1 MENENNNPSL
11 SEEAKEAFLNSLTE
25 ENRAFASQKGY
36 GSANDLVAGLKAAA
50 KFDGLDI
57 DKMVSLPTDKST
69 PEEINAFYA
78 KLGRPES
85 AEKYNF
91 NIKEGESDEFAK
103 QIAPALFAAGISQ
116 KQLEVLLPKWNE
128 IVSQTQ
134 AAQAKAQEEEFKTAM
149 ATLQQEW
156 GKDYSANETL
166 AKRASAAIGLSAEE
180 IDSLV
185 KAKGTAW
192 VFRTMA
198 KIGKG
203 IGEQGFKGLDSQVQI
218 NLSDPREA
226 EAKLNRLIGDPN
238 FAAKFAAGDS
248 EAVKTWET
256 LTKAAYGGK

>member
-1 MENENNNPSL
+1 MEENNNNNNPGL
-11 SEEAKEAFLNSLTE
+11 PENFLENFKE
-25 ENRAFASQKGY
+25 ENRSFITSKGY
-36 GSANDLVAGLKAAA
+36 KSADDMVVALQATENM
-50 KFDGLDI
+50 I
-57 DKMVSLPTDKST
+57 SLPTDKST

-103 QIAPALFAAGISQ
+103 QIAPALFAAGVSQ

-185 KAKGTAW
+185 KTKGTAW

-203 IGEQGFKGLDSQVQI
+203 IGDGQILGTNGTKNETNLNDPAQAKAEIARLFKDSQFGADFV
-218 NLSDPREA
+218 
-226 EAKLNRLIGDPN
+226 K
-238 FAAKFAAGDS
+238 GDS
-248 EAVKTWET
+248 
-256 LTKAAYGGK
+256 KAREKWDRLHKIAYQGGVNNG